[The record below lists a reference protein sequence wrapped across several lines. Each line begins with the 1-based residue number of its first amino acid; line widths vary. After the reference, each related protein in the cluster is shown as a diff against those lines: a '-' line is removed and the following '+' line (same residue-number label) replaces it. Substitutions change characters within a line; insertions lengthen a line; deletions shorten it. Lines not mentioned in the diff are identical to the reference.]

1 MQIIRHALCLCLL
14 FAALTVQG
22 QKDRI
27 LPDSVVRSIKS
38 LPECMQDTA
47 YLRWG
52 QRFYAVHTDKS
63 ISLAMSCYWEALSI
77 AREYRH
83 THTLNQ
89 AYFNI
94 GSVYDA
100 FNIPDKAIYY
110 YKIFYHS
117 VEKKKDTLDL
127 FLAANNLAV
136 TYWKARDSAHSYS
149 YIHIMQELLPS
160 LRHTAHYW
168 EGVLLIANGLKNIK
182 KLDEFMTYLAMI
194 PDTVVLEDGD
204 LAFGRMYADA
214 KSVYAQL
221 HHEAK
226 DEVIAPLMHELSVT
240 NDSGEVLNILKHKL
254 GELGYYK
261 EYYEMNE
268 LYDRVCERT
277 RINTTH
283 KDKEYQLLSLERLQQ
298 EKRSGELQQ
307 QRMQMQFKEQLLWIL
322 ASFLVVGMLISRYVL
337 RRYKKRQN
345 ELKVKNVDISQQN
358 ENIKLLLNEIHHR
371 VKNNLQIINSLI
383 ELQQTK
389 QSDSGTAIR
398 EIQTK
403 MQAIALAHEMM
414 YTDTKQGT
422 GLSLKQY
429 IEKVTSAT
437 LEILRTGLEGNIQFT
452 LEMTEDV
459 ELGLDKIV
467 PLALIV
473 NELMINSMKHALP
486 GRGNLEILLKSYRQ
500 SGIFHFSYCD
510 NGPGLPASV
519 RPDQANT
526 LGLRLI
532 RKLAKQINFDLQV
545 INKPGISLEFVLLF
559 RK

>member
-1 MQIIRHALCLCLL
+1 MGLFRNCCCLL
-14 FAALTVQG
+14 VLFFGPVAHA

-27 LPDSVVRSIKS
+27 LPDSVIRSIKA
-38 LPECMQDTA
+38 LPESMQDTA
-47 YLRWG
+47 YMRWG
-52 QRFYAVHTDKS
+52 QRFYALHTDKS
-63 ISLAMSCYWEALSI
+63 ISLAMSCYWEALSLS
-77 AREYRH
+77 REYRH
-83 THTLNQ
+83 TSILNL

-117 VEKKKDTLDL
+117 VEKKGDKAELL
-127 FLAANNLAV
+127 LAANNLAV

-149 YIHIMQELLPS
+149 YIRTMQSLLPT
-160 LRHTAHYW
+160 LQGTPHYW
-168 EGVLLIANGLKNIK
+168 QSKLLVANALKNINK
-182 KLDEFMTYLAMI
+182 QEEFADYFAAI
-194 PDTVVLEDGD
+194 PDTVQFVDGD
-204 LAFGRMYADA
+204 LAFGRMYADC

-221 HHEAK
+221 RLNDK
-226 DEVIAPLMHELSVT
+226 QQVIEPLQRELAVT
-240 NDSGEVLNILKHKL
+240 SDSGEVLNILKHKL
-254 GELGYYK
+254 GELGFYK
-261 EYYEMNE
+261 EYYETSE
-268 LYDRVCERT
+268 LYDQVCERT

-307 QRMQMQFKEQLLWIL
+307 QKMQMQFKEQLLWIL
-322 ASFLVVGMLISRYVL
+322 ASFLVVGMLVSRYLL

-486 GRGNLEILLKSYRQ
+486 SRGNLEILLKSYRQ
-500 SGIFHFSYCD
+500 SGIVHFSYCD

-545 INKPGISLEFVLLF
+545 INKPGISLEYVLLF